1 MKEEKRK
8 KKKLLKERRNL
19 QEKMKL
25 KMVIPGDSG
34 PGLIE
39 TKSLFG
45 LGQIK
50 TSSDLDRLADEEAD
64 DQVAEEPKVKAG
76 PLPKKAKFAK
86 ESFQLDSTGR

>member
-1 MKEEKRK
+1 M
-8 KKKLLKERRNL
+8 LKERRSL

-39 TKSLFG
+39 SRTLFG

-50 TSSDLDRLADEEAD
+50 TASDLEQLADVEAD
-64 DQVAEEPKVKAG
+64 DQVAEEPTEKAG